1 MERNEKKS
9 SATAKTAL
17 GLAIGGLSLAAL
29 QGGAFGG
36 NSCGCNGGN
45 RGILGG
51 LFGGND
57 GACQVYNQKKMDEG
71 QAAVTELT
79 MVDKY
84 VMPMWNS
91 VCELQT
97 KVAVSDEREK
107 KNEVINGLLFK
118 MADQHANNLF
128 ERAQCCCEKNQIA
141 IANAYDRLAAQD
153 QCNYDKLAAAQKCC
167 CDRLEALDACNYERL
182 DSKIDCVSDKATMRT
197 DATFALRKAQVDA
210 QIAENMCGVIKGKP
224 YLSPNQMA
232 DPYMASR
239 NVLVSRQYSPTSCAS
254 NYCGYNDGCWGSWG
268 NWSW

>member
-17 GLAIGGLSLAAL
+17 GLAIGGLSLAAI
-29 QGGAFGG
+29 QGMH
-36 NSCGCNGGN
+36 NTSCGCGSNGGSSL
-45 RGILGG
+45 LGG
-51 LFGGND
+51 LFGGNND
-57 GACQVYNQKKMDEG
+57 ACRVYNQQKMDAG

-118 MADQHANNLF
+118 MADQHADNLF

-141 IANAYDRLAAQD
+141 LANVYDRLAAQD
-153 QCNYDKLAAAQKCC
+153 QCNYEKLAAAQKCC

-210 QIAENMCGVIKGKP
+210 QIANEMCGVIKGKP
-224 YLSPNQMA
+224 YLSPTQMA
-232 DPYMASR
+232 DPYMASQ
-239 NVLVSRQYSPTSCAS
+239 NILVTRQYSPS
-254 NYCGYNDGCWGSWG
+254 NYCGYSSCNNGGCWN
-268 NWSW
+268 NWAW